1 MLFVI
6 GHEKRLRNKVGK
18 EEFAVKSLIVVYSY
32 HHKNTQKVAQVMA
45 NVLDAQVKSLQI
57 TGSDE
62 LEKYDLI
69 GFGAGIDSGKH
80 YRELLD
86 FADELPQV
94 TEKKA
99 FIFSTSGVTGE
110 KKLAKD
116 HLALRG
122 KLQSKGYLI
131 VDEFQCKGFNT
142 NSFLKYFGGINKGR
156 PNSEDLKHAEA
167 FAEKL
172 KV

>member
-1 MLFVI
+1 M
-6 GHEKRLRNKVGK
+6 
-18 EEFAVKSLIVVYSY
+18 VVFSY
-32 HHKNTQKVAQVMA
+32 HHKNTQTVAEVMA
-45 NVLDAQVKSLQI
+45 KVLDAQVQSPQE

-62 LEKYDLI
+62 LEQYDLI

-80 YRELLD
+80 YKEILD
-86 FADELPQV
+86 FADALPQV
-94 TEKKA
+94 TDKKA
-99 FIFSTSGVTGE
+99 FIFSTSGMTGE
-110 KKLAKD
+110 KKLTKD
-116 HLALRG
+116 HSALRE

-156 PNSEDLKHAEA
+156 PNEEDLKHAET

>member
-1 MLFVI
+1 M
-6 GHEKRLRNKVGK
+6 
-18 EEFAVKSLIVVYSY
+18 
-32 HHKNTQKVAQVMA
+32 
-45 NVLDAQVKSLQI
+45 
-57 TGSDE
+57 
-62 LEKYDLI
+62 
-69 GFGAGIDSGKH
+69 
-80 YRELLD
+80 
-86 FADELPQV
+86 
-94 TEKKA
+94 
-99 FIFSTSGVTGE
+99 TGE

-116 HLALRG
+116 HLALRE

-156 PNSEDLKHAEA
+156 PNNEDLNYAEA